1 MDPTDEKEVGR
12 MVGKDVVEEYILQ
25 IIGLLYYSNGGPPL
39 RHFKQLQAILGNTAK
54 PPKSVLLPV
63 CYRFANGH
71 F

>member
-39 RHFKQLQAILGNTAK
+39 RQN
-54 PPKSVLLPV
+54 S
-63 CYRFANGH
+63 
-71 F
+71 